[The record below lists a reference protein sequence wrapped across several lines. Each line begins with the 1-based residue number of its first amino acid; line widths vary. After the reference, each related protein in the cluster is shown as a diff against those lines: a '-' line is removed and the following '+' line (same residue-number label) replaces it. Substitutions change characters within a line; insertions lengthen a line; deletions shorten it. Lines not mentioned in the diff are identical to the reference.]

1 MTLLHRCSATCPPAC
16 TLAPLRPVGSAGRAF
31 TVDLHAHLLT
41 AAVEARVADRP
52 EKIAEPELLRRTLG
66 ESSARHNVESMM
78 PPALRRMTTLD
89 ERLADMD
96 AMGVDVQVLSPSPT
110 QYYYWA
116 DADLAPELV
125 RLQNEHIAAQC
136 ALHPERL
143 VGLGTLALQHPAQA
157 VAQLTHAVKAL
168 GLRGVE
174 VSSAVNGVELADA
187 RFEPVW
193 ARAEELGALIF
204 IHPLGTSLGQRV
216 DRYYLANTIGQ
227 PLETSVALSELIF
240 GGVLDRYPGLR
251 IVAAHG
257 GGYLP
262 SYFGRSDHAFKVRP
276 EAAGMK
282 MAPREYLR
290 RIWFDTL
297 VYEPEMVRHLIEVVG
312 VSQLVVGT
320 DYPFDMGSYDPHR
333 LLEAVAGLGA
343 ADRER
348 ILGGNAAALLG
359 LKIPSAPN
367 PNPTPEGS

>member
-1 MTLLHRCSATCPPAC
+1 M
-16 TLAPLRPVGSAGRAF
+16 
-31 TVDLHAHLLT
+31 LT
-41 AAVEARVADRP
+41 AAVEAVVADRP
-52 EKIAEPELLRRTLG
+52 QKKAEPEALRRTLG
-66 ESSARHNVESMM
+66 EASARHNVEQMM
-78 PPALRRMTTLD
+78 PPAVRRMTTLD

-116 DADLAPELV
+116 DEALGQEIV
-125 RLQNEHIAAQC
+125 RLHNTHIAEQC

-143 VGLGTLALQHPAQA
+143 VGLGTLALQHPRLA
-157 VAQLTHAVKAL
+157 VEQLTHLVKTL
-168 GLRGVE
+168 GLRGIE
-174 VSSAVNGVELADA
+174 VSSTVNGAELADA

-193 ARAEELGALIF
+193 ARAEELGAIVF
-204 IHPLGTSLGQRV
+204 IHPLGTSLGERV

-227 PLETSVALSELIF
+227 PLETTVALSELIF

-276 EAAGMK
+276 EAATMK
-282 MAPREYLR
+282 MAPRDYLR

-333 LLEAVAGLGA
+333 LLEAVAGLDA
-343 ADRER
+343 QDRAR
-348 ILGGNAAALLG
+348 ILGGNAADLLG
-359 LKIPSAPN
+359 LTIPAAAHPN
-367 PNPTPEGS
+367 DTREGAR